1 VPDLDLDPRRR
12 DAVAAKLERVLVSV
26 CPGSH
31 VARRGSLDRGD
42 ADEYSD
48 IDLAWLVP
56 GERFE
61 RCIESLPQL
70 LARVCPVASVR
81 SDPETRHLRKGRVVF
96 VRFADL
102 PMFWRVDPEISTT
115 SGQRDVASV
124 RNPGAAAGDAWSV
137 PTSAL
142 MNAIGA
148 IKAVKRG
155 RMTEAKI
162 EGLLSECA
170 KADASLGPLATEA
183 RDVARQ
189 LLR

>member
-1 VPDLDLDPRRR
+1 
-12 DAVAAKLERVLVSV
+12 
-26 CPGSH
+26 
-31 VARRGSLDRGD
+31 
-42 ADEYSD
+42 
-48 IDLAWLVP
+48 
-56 GERFE
+56 
-61 RCIESLPQL
+61 
-70 LARVCPVASVR
+70 
-81 SDPETRHLRKGRVVF
+81 
-96 VRFADL
+96 
-102 PMFWRVDPEISTT
+102 MFWRVDLEISTT

-155 RMTEAKI
+155 RMTEAEGLLSRGYERLGARASEGTWVTKI